1 MKLQI
6 LDGSGIA
13 QTIIAATQE
22 AVVDHSSTITV
33 TNTAQNALA
42 ANANRSGYFFQNL
55 STVNP
60 MYLNE
65 LGTATAVQGSI
76 KIPPG
81 GTFPPAG
88 YPVSTGALSVLGTAA
103 DPFTCREW

>member
-1 MKLQI
+1 MKLII
-6 LDGSGIA
+6 LDGLGAS
-13 QTIIAATQE
+13 QTVLAASQE
-22 AVVDHSSTITV
+22 AVVDHSATITA
-33 TNTAQNALA
+33 TGTAQNALA

-55 STVNP
+55 SATNP
-60 MYLNE
+60 MYVNE
-65 LGTATAVQGSI
+65 LGAATTGAGSI
-76 KIPPG
+76 KIPAG